1 MLSQNLLAHFAIP
14 LANKWERRGDL
25 LPRHMSNCGSQTMAA
40 AGCRMRAGPTEPS
53 IFRLVSDRPFVPG
66 FPLPVLVRFGL
77 CRSSLFLASI
87 LVALSPHPKIPFLAD
102 KAQLADTRFCPTEA
116 ARRDFSAIS
125 RDLLQPPFGLCRQ
138 MKSRRSLSAPLSPE
152 AKIPFLRRTWR
163 PQDVVAGNRT
173 ERS

>member
-1 MLSQNLLAHFAIP
+1 MRRQVSFDCIRHHPVPPNRVFSP
-14 LANKWERRGDL
+14 LR
-25 LPRHMSNCGSQTMAA
+25 
-40 AGCRMRAGPTEPS
+40 
-53 IFRLVSDRPFVPG
+53 SDRPFVPG
-66 FPLPVLVRFGL
+66 FASTVLGL
-77 CRSSLFLASI
+77 FDLCEPSLSLAAIS
-87 LVALSPHPKIPFLAD
+87 VALSPHPKIPFLAD

-125 RDLLQPPFGLCRQ
+125 CDVLQPPFGLCRQ
-138 MKSRRSLSAPLSPE
+138 IKSLRSLSAPLSPA